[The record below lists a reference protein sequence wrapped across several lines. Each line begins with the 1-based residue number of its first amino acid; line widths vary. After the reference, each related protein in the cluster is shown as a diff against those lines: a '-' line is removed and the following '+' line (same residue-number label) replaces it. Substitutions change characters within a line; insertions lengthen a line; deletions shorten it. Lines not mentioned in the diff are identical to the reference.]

1 MNMRFIINS
10 NKGFLIP
17 MIAVISLMFVTCE
30 MKFIGVALLTIG
42 VAFTYD
48 YNSLIAEYKLKI
60 NLFFKVVALM
70 VLVFL

>member
-1 MNMRFIINS
+1 
-10 NKGFLIP
+10 

-30 MKFIGVALLTIG
+30 TKLIGVALLTIG
-42 VAFTYD
+42 VAFTYY
-48 YNSLIAEYKLKI
+48 YNNLIAEYKLKI

>member
-30 MKFIGVALLTIG
+30 TKFIGVALLTLG
-42 VAFTYD
+42 VAFTYY
-48 YNSLIAEYKLKI
+48 YNNLIAEYKLK
-60 NLFFKVVALM
+60 
-70 VLVFL
+70 

>member
-1 MNMRFIINS
+1 MRFIINS